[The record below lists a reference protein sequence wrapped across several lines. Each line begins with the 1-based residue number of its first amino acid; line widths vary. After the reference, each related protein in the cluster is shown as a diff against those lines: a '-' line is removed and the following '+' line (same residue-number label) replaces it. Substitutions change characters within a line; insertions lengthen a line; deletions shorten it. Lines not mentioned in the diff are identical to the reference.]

1 MAKHEDIINMEGRV
15 EEVLP
20 ATMFRI
26 KLDNVESLVLAHLSG
41 RMRKNNIKVLLG
53 DRVEME
59 ISPYDLTTFQCDVS
73 WNVYDLPVPSSWY
86 KHATEF
92 RLNIRC

>member
-1 MAKHEDIINMEGRV
+1 MAKEDIINMEGRV

-20 ATMFRI
+20 ATMFRV
-26 KLDNVESLVLAHLSG
+26 KLDNLETMVLAHLSG

-59 ISPYDLTTFQCDVS
+59 FSPYDLTKGRITRR
-73 WNVYDLPVPSSWY
+73 
-86 KHATEF
+86 K
-92 RLNIRC
+92 

>member
-1 MAKHEDIINMEGRV
+1 MTKEDIINMEGRV

-20 ATMFRI
+20 ATMFRV
-26 KLDNVESLVLAHLSG
+26 KLDNLNNVILAHLSG

-59 ISPYDLTTFQCDVS
+59 FSPYDLTKGRITRR
-73 WNVYDLPVPSSWY
+73 
-86 KHATEF
+86 K
-92 RLNIRC
+92 

>member
-1 MAKHEDIINMEGRV
+1 MEGRV

-20 ATMFRI
+20 ATMFRV
-26 KLDNVESLVLAHLSG
+26 KLDNINTLVLGHLSG

-59 ISPYDLTTFQCDVS
+59 FSPYDLTKGRIT
-73 WNVYDLPVPSSWY
+73 
-86 KHATEF
+86 
-92 RLNIRC
+92 RRR

>member
-1 MAKHEDIINMEGRV
+1 MAKEDIINMEGRV

-20 ATMFRI
+20 SAMFRVKI
-26 KLDNVESLVLAHLSG
+26 DNMTNLVLAHLSG

-59 ISPYDLTTFQCDVS
+59 FSPYDLSKGRITRR
-73 WNVYDLPVPSSWY
+73 
-86 KHATEF
+86 K
-92 RLNIRC
+92 

>member
-1 MAKHEDIINMEGRV
+1 MEGRV

-20 ATMFRI
+20 AAMFRV
-26 KLDNVESLVLAHLSG
+26 KLDNLNNIILAHLSG

-59 ISPYDLTTFQCDVS
+59 FSPYDLTKGRITRR
-73 WNVYDLPVPSSWY
+73 
-86 KHATEF
+86 K
-92 RLNIRC
+92 